1 MAFFKKKQK
10 GTINSIV
17 KVDDIHVITSQII
30 SSYNDGSGGGPYCVT
45 MYFLAKHIDNEYYE
59 LFSGKKLEQE
69 KEPKDGFSS
78 QNFDTPY
85 VKKAEPLKK
94 YLRNQ
99 NKTTIDI
106 QSLFDFITIM
116 NVDKKLS

>member
-1 MAFFKKKQK
+1 MAFFKKNQK

-30 SSYNDGSGGGPYCVT
+30 SSYLDGSGGGPYCVT

-59 LFSGKKLEQE
+59 LFSGKKLEKE
-69 KEPKDGFSS
+69 KEPKDGVLS
-78 QNFDTPY
+78 QSLDTPY

-94 YLRNQ
+94 YLRNP
-99 NKTTIDI
+99 NKATIDI

-116 NVDKKLS
+116 NVDNRLS